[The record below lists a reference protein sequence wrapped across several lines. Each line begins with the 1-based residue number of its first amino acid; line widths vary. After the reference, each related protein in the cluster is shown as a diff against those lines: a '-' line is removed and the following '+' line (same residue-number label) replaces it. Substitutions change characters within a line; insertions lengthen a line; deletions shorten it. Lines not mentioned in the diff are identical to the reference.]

1 MEKFKIIVKKII
13 QYVKDYPIFALLNI
27 IFFLLVIFGFKTK
40 ALLGFL
46 LIILWLLLIIA
57 FIKSGGYAKM
67 IKKKKGL
74 ITKSS
79 KEKNTIIE
87 EKRTGSKMLIKKA
100 INNDDRKINKIK
112 KETIKKDKKTIE
124 ELRIEGQD
132 KNKKGKKKK
141 KHKVLKFFLN
151 FFLVSVLLVLV
162 LSVVFAIYIVVEAP
176 DFNPENLYRAESSI
190 IYDKDGNQITKLG
203 IEKRKKVSY
212 DDLPQILIDAI
223 VATEDSRY
231 FQHNGFDLPRFAKAS
246 FGQIISKLTHRGDPG
261 GGSTLS
267 MQVVKNNFTDVEQT
281 IKRKFTD
288 IYLAI
293 FKLEKNYSKEEIL
306 EYYVNTPFLGNG
318 SYGVEQACQSYFG
331 KSVSDINLAEAAII
345 AGLFQAPSAYDPY
358 RFPEAT
364 EERRET
370 VLYLMKTHGYITEEE
385 EKLAN
390 SIPVKSLIK
399 SSNPEVQ
406 GNEFQ
411 SFIDVVIDEV
421 EEKTGKSPYTTGMKI
436 YTTLD
441 TGKQRVLN
449 DIMNGVTWTWKD
461 DLIQAGVGVVDTQSG
476 AILAIGGGRGRSGE
490 RQYNYAT
497 MIQKQIGS
505 TAKPIF
511 DYGPAIEYNNFCLTT
526 PFNDAPYTYSSGGSL
541 KNWDFSFQGVETLKR
556 ALAESRNIPAVKA
569 FQSVENSK
577 IKEFVT
583 NLGMTPEIDSEGKLH
598 EAHALGA
605 FTGTNPVQLAGAY
618 AAFGNGGYFTKPYS
632 VNKVEFIDNNKT
644 VSLKGK
650 KTKVM
655 EDSTAYMIT
664 DTLVY
669 AVESYGNIGGTV
681 WGVKLA
687 AKTGTTNLDSE
698 TIARY
703 NFPSNAVNDMWT
715 AGYTPEISVALW
727 YGYDKLVEGYYNVWG
742 NVKNELYRQI
752 IDSLSNREAK
762 QTFDVPSS
770 VVKVSVERETYPVAK
785 PSANTP
791 SDMIVTDYCRVG
803 TEPTTVSPRY
813 NKLENVSGLS
823 SKVTDETVT
832 LSWKEV
838 GQPAFYSPENF
849 KKYYEVLYA
858 QHIDEKLAE
867 FQANNGT
874 FGYQIIERN
883 HSTGVEK
890 EIDFVTGNSVSFK
903 RPSYDATYTV
913 RTRYKN
919 LEATASPG
927 VSVDVEGKITT
938 IEIDP
943 KDYDVSFSDGKDT
956 DTATFDGTNAT
967 LANVSDNV
975 VVTDKNGDP
984 VKDYEKNITC
994 KAVTP
999 DTNTCSVSSDLATFS
1014 DKGTYS
1020 IGISISIDG
1029 TRIDTIYKE
1038 ITVN

>member
-1 MEKFKIIVKKII
+1 MEKFKSILKKGID
-13 QYVKDYPIFALLNI
+13 YVKNYPKFTLLN
-27 IFFLLVIFGFKTK
+27 VIFVLLIILGFLMKP
-40 ALLGFL
+40 LLGLL
-46 LIILWLLLIIA
+46 LIILWLLLIIV
-57 FIKSGGYAKM
+57 FIKSGGYEKM
-67 IKKKKGL
+67 VKKKKGL
-74 ITKSS
+74 TK
-79 KEKNTIIE
+79 E
-87 EKRTGSKMLIKKA
+87 EKQ
-100 INNDDRKINKIK
+100 INKIK

-124 ELRIEGQD
+124 ELNSNNP
-132 KNKKGKKKK
+132 NKKVKKKK
-141 KHKVLKFFLN
+141 KRRLLKFILN
-151 FFLVSVLLVLV
+151 FFLVMILLLLVGIV
-162 LSVVFAIYIVVEAP
+162 IFAIYIVVEAP
-176 DFNPENLYRAESSI
+176 DFNPDNLYRAESSI
-190 IYDKDGNQITKLG
+190 IYDKDGNQLTKLG
-203 IEKRKKVSY
+203 IEKRKKVNY

-293 FKLEKNYSKEEIL
+293 FKLEKNYSKEEIM

-331 KSVSDINLAEAAII
+331 KSVSDINLSEAAII

-358 RFPEAT
+358 RFPDAT

-390 SIPVKSLIK
+390 SIPVRKLVN

-411 SFIDVVIDEV
+411 SFIDIVIDEV

-449 DIMNGVTWTWKD
+449 DIMNGNTWEWKD
-461 DLIQAGVGVVDTQSG
+461 DLIQAGVGVIDTQTG
-476 AILAIGGGRGRSGE
+476 AILAIGGGRGRTGE

-497 MIQKQIGS
+497 MIEKQIGS

-511 DYGPAIEYNNFCLTT
+511 DYGPAIEYNNFCEST
-526 PFNDAPYTYSSGGSL
+526 PFNDAPYTYSSGAAL

-632 VNKVEFIDNNKT
+632 VTKVEYIDTNKT

-715 AGYTPEISVALW
+715 AGYTPELSIALW
-727 YGYDKLVEGYYNVWG
+727 YGYDKLVEGYYNVEG
-742 NVKNELYRQI
+742 SVKNRLFRQI
-752 IDSLSNREAK
+752 VDSLSNRDAK

-791 SDMIVTDYCRVG
+791 GDMIVTEYCRVG
-803 TEPTTVSPRY
+803 AEPTTVSPRY
-813 NKLENVSGLS
+813 NQLENVSGLT
-823 SKVTDETVT
+823 SKVSDKTIT

-838 GQPAFYSPENF
+838 SQPAFYSPENF

-858 QHIDEKLAE
+858 QHIEEKLAE
-867 FQANNGT
+867 FQSNNGD

-883 HSTGVEK
+883 NSTGAEREVT
-890 EIDFVTGNSVSFK
+890 FVSGNSVNIN
-903 RPSYDATYTV
+903 RQPYDATYTV
-913 RTRYKN
+913 RTRYRN
-919 LEATASPG
+919 LDATASSG
-927 VSVDVEGKITT
+927 VSVDVEGNISTITV
-938 IEIDP
+938 DP
-943 KDYDVSFSDGKDT
+943 DNYTVKFSDGVDT
-956 DTATFDGTNAT
+956 ETVSMSGSTAT
-967 LANVSDNV
+967 LANVSDNIS
-975 VVTDKNGDP
+975 VTDINGKKITDFTT
-984 VKDYEKNITC
+984 DATC
-994 KAVTP
+994 KAV
-999 DTNTCSVSSDLATFS
+999 DSDSKTCSVSSDLATFS
-1014 DKGTYS
+1014 DVGTY
-1020 IGISISIDG
+1020 IIKINVAYQG
-1029 TRIDTIYKE
+1029 TVLDTLSKE
-1038 ITVN
+1038 VTVQ